1 MPFVREH
8 SGSRTSGRGDYTAI
22 VDGVRQIVLA
32 STARTYSYFDALSRL
47 RHFFFGA
54 VSFLVV
60 GRHCNLSAQGLRR
73 RAKLFKPG
81 KT

>member
-47 RHFFFGA
+47 RRVFFGRWPTLQ
-54 VSFLVV
+54 SF
-60 GRHCNLSAQGLRR
+60 SAGVASKGQ
-73 RAKLFKPG
+73 AF
-81 KT
+81 